1 MNGLDWTLFGVCL
14 FCVARGMWRGAVS
27 QVFGIVGVFGGFWA
41 ASHYYEGIA
50 QQLSQAFPKLEA
62 TSVISFI
69 TLFLLTWFCLA
80 VVGFWLTRL
89 LHRGGL
95 GLFDR
100 LFGASLG
107 VLKAAVLAIIMI
119 SMLTF
124 FLSPENSLLVTSALA
139 PHVQGI
145 AQVAVKS
152 TPQSVQQMFDRK
164 RAEFERY
171 WLDYKKMES
180 QSKNMKKGVNVKQ

>member
-1 MNGLDWTLFGVCL
+1 MNILDWTLFGICL
-14 FCVARGMWRGAVS
+14 FCVARGLWRGAVS
-27 QVFGIVGVFGGFWA
+27 QVFGIAGVVGGFWA
-41 ASHYYEGIA
+41 ACHFYEGVA
-50 QQLSQAFPKLEA
+50 QQLSQTFPKLEA

-69 TLFLLTWFCLA
+69 TLFVLAWFCLA
-80 VVGFWLTRL
+80 VVGFWLATL

-95 GLFDR
+95 GLIDR

-107 VLKAAVLAIIMI
+107 VVKAAVLAIIMT

-124 FLSPENSLLVTSALA
+124 FLSPDNALLVTSALA

-145 AQVAVKS
+145 AQVAVKT
-152 TPQSVQQMFDRK
+152 TPRSVQQMFDRK

-171 WLDYKKMES
+171 WVDYKKMES
-180 QSKNMKKGVNVKQ
+180 QSKHLQKGANIKQ